1 MEEMEEGRAGEEEE
15 EEEEEEEDAIIL
27 CAMGRGGGFLR
38 TLCPQTAK

>member
-1 MEEMEEGRAGEEEE
+1 LELLDGWAGEVLE